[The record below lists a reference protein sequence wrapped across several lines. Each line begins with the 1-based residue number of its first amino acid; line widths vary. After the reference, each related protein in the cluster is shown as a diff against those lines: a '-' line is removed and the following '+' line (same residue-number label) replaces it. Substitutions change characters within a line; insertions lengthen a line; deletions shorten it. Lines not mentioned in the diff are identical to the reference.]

1 MLAPMTTPADL
12 EAAVRRVNALSQA
25 PSTGDML
32 ALYGLYKQ
40 ATAGDAGSTRP
51 GMFDLKGRAKYDAWA
66 THRGLD
72 AEAARA
78 AYVALVDRLAGR

>member
-1 MLAPMTTPADL
+1 MLARMTTPADL
-12 EAAVRRVNALSQA
+12 EAAVRRVNALTSA
-25 PSTGDML
+25 PSTDDML

-40 ATAGDAGSTRP
+40 ATTGDATGDRP
-51 GMFDLKGRAKYDAWA
+51 GMFDLKGRAKFDAWA
-66 THRGLD
+66 KHRGLG